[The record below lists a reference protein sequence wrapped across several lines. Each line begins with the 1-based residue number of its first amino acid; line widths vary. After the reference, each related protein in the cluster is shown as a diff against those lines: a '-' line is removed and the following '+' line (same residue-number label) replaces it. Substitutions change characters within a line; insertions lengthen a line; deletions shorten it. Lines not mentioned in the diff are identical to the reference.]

1 MIKIIKKDGTLE
13 DYNVQKIINACSKA
27 ASRALD
33 DLYEADYQ
41 KICNSVYSYIIDKY
55 ATEHSK
61 QNKENNDIEIPVS
74 IMHSIVE
81 KTLMELYPNS
91 GAAYRQYRNY
101 KVDFVHMMDDVY
113 KKSQTIRYI
122 GDVSNA
128 NTDSTMVSTQRSL
141 IYGQLNKNLY
151 QKFFLNKE
159 ERQATNDGYIYIHDM
174 KDRLDGMN
182 CCLFDMGN
190 VLRGGFEM
198 GNVWYNEPKTIDV
211 AFDVISDVA
220 ISAASQQYGG
230 FTIPRVDTM
239 LAPYAKKSYEKY
251 KAECIAILSD
261 VDVPSSCTQYWNSI
275 HNKACNYAFKKVY
288 RDIEQGFQSWEYR
301 FNTVGSSRGDY
312 PFVAIS
318 FGLGKHTF
326 ERMISE
332 VALKVRMGGQG
343 KKGFKKPVLFPK
355 LTFLYDENLHGEGK
369 LLEYLF
375 DLALECSSKT
385 MYPDFLSLT
394 GEGYIPSI
402 YKKYGQVI
410 SLMGCRASL
419 SPWYVK
425 GGMNPKDE
433 TDYPVFEGRF
443 NLGAISL
450 HLPMILAKARQE
462 NKDFYEVLDY
472 YLEMIR
478 NLHKRT
484 YDFFGEKLA
493 STNPLAFTQGGFLGG
508 NLQPND
514 KVRPILKACTMS
526 FGITALN
533 ELQQLYNEKSL
544 VEDGEFALEVMR
556 YINDYVNRI
565 KKEDNILYA
574 IYGTPA
580 ESLCGLQV
588 TQFRKKY
595 GIIKGVSDRAYVSN
609 SFHCGVWEEIT
620 PIQKQDSEKRFWD
633 LFNGGK
639 IQYCRYPVSYNHEAQ
654 KTLVK
659 RAMEFGFY
667 EGCNLAL
674 SYCENCGYEQLEMNV
689 CPKCGSDNITQI
701 DRMNGYIGYTKIH
714 GKSRYN
720 EAKVIEISERK
731 SM

>member
-1 MIKIIKKDGTLE
+1 MMVIIKKDGTLE
-13 DYNVQKIINACSKA
+13 EYNESKIVNACKKA
-27 ASRALD
+27 SMRALD
-33 DLYEADYQ
+33 DLGEDDY
-41 KICNSVYSYIIDKY
+41 KRICDNVMFYIGNEYDL
-55 ATEHSK
+55 
-61 QNKENNDIEIPVS
+61 NNDVEIPVEK
-74 IMHSIVE
+74 MHSFVE

-91 GAAYRQYRNY
+91 GAAYNQYRNY
-101 KVDFVHMMDDVY
+101 KIDFVHMLDDVY
-113 KKSQTIRYI
+113 QKSQAIRYI

-151 QKFFLNKE
+151 RKFFLNRE
-159 ERQATNDGYIYIHDM
+159 ELQASNDGYIYIHDM

-182 CCLFDMGN
+182 CCLFDMAN
-190 VLRGGFEM
+190 VVKGGFEM
-198 GNVWYNEPKTIDV
+198 GNVWYNEPKTLDV

-220 ISAASQQYGG
+220 MSAASQQYGG
-230 FTIPRVDTM
+230 FTIPRVDM
-239 LAPYAKKSYEKY
+239 ILSPYAKKSYDKY
-251 KAECIAILSD
+251 YNEFIGWCDEAFKDEAD
-261 VDVPSSCTQYWNSI
+261 
-275 HNKACNYAFKKVY
+275 NYAMQKVY
-288 RDIEQGFQSWEYR
+288 RDMEQGFQSWEYR

-318 FGLGKHTF
+318 FGVGTGKF
-326 ERMISE
+326 EKMATE
-332 VALKVRMGGQG
+332 AALNVRMGGQG
-343 KKGFKKPVLFPK
+343 KEGFKRPVLFPK
-355 LTFLYDENLHGEGK
+355 LTFLYDDNLHGEGK
-369 LLEYLF
+369 EMEYLF

-425 GGMNPKDE
+425 GGMEPASED
-433 TDYPVFEGRF
+433 DYPVFEGRF

-472 YLEMIR
+472 YLEMVR
-478 NLHKRT
+478 GLHKRT
-484 YDFFGEKLA
+484 YDFFGEKPA

-508 NLQPND
+508 NLKPD
-514 KVRPILKACTMS
+514 EKIKPLLKAATMS

-533 ELQQLYNEKSL
+533 ELQELYNGKSL
-544 VEDGEFALEVMR
+544 AEDGEFALEVMK

-565 KKEDNILYA
+565 KKEDGILFA

-580 ESLCGLQV
+580 ESLAGLQV
-588 TQFRKKY
+588 EQFRKKY
-595 GIIKGVSDRAYVSN
+595 GIVNGVSDRAYVSN
-609 SFHCGVWEEIT
+609 SFHCGVWEDIT
-620 PIQKQDSEKRFWD
+620 PIQKQDFENRFWNY
-633 LFNGGK
+633 FNGGK
-639 IQYCRYPVSYNHEAQ
+639 IQYCRYPVSYNAEAQ
-654 KTLVK
+654 KTLVR
-659 RAMEFGFY
+659 RAMELGFY

-674 SYCENCGYEQLEMNV
+674 SYCEDCGFEQLDMDV

-720 EAKVIEISERK
+720 EAKVIEIKERK

>member
-1 MIKIIKKDGTLE
+1 MLKVIKKDGTLE
-13 DYNVQKIINACSKA
+13 DYNEQKIINACKKSVA
-27 ASRALD
+27 RALEKLSD
-33 DLYEADYQ
+33 ADYEE
-41 KICNSVYSYIIDKY
+41 ICDKVLGYI
-55 ATEHSK
+55 
-61 QNKENNDIEIPVS
+61 KENYGLDTEIPVS
-74 IMHSIVE
+74 TMHSIVE
-81 KTLMELYPNS
+81 KVLTKLHPDS
-91 GAAYRQYRNY
+91 GRAYGEYRNY
-101 KVDFVHMMDDVY
+101 KVDFVDMMDDVY

-159 ERQATNDGYIYIHDM
+159 ENQATKDGYIYVHDM
-174 KDRLDGMN
+174 KDRLDAIN

-190 VLRGGFEM
+190 VLKNGFEM
-198 GNVWYNEPKTIDV
+198 GNVWYNEPKTLDV

-230 FTIPRVDTM
+230 FTIPRVDTI
-239 LAPYAKKSYEKY
+239 LAHYAQKSHAKY
-251 KAECIAILSD
+251 VCEYFKIKGEPENAKDC
-261 VDVPSSCTQYWNSI
+261 
-275 HNKACNYAFKKVY
+275 ACADEWAMQKVR
-288 RDIEQGFQSWEYR
+288 RDFEQGFQSWEYR

-318 FGLGKHTF
+318 FGIGQSAF
-326 ERMISE
+326 ERMASE

-343 KKGFKKPVLFPK
+343 KEGFKKPVLFPK
-355 LTFLYDENLHGEGK
+355 LTFLYDENIHGEGK
-369 LLEYLF
+369 EMEYLF

-425 GGMNPKDE
+425 GGMHPADE
-433 TDYPVFEGRF
+433 SDYPVFEGRF

-478 NLHKRT
+478 GLHKRT
-484 YDFFGEKLA
+484 YDFLGEKYA
-493 STNPLAFTQGGFLGG
+493 STNPLGFTQGGFLGG
-508 NLQPND
+508 TLQPEE
-514 KVRPILKACTMS
+514 KIRPLLKPMTMS

-533 ELQQLYNEKSL
+533 ELQELYNGKSL
-544 VEDGEFALEVMR
+544 VEDGAFALEVMQ
-556 YINDYVNRI
+556 YINEYVNRI
-565 KKEDNILYA
+565 KEEDGILYA

-580 ESLCGLQV
+580 ESLCGLQIE
-588 TQFRKKY
+588 QFRKKY

-620 PIQKQDSEKRFWD
+620 PIQKQDLEKRFWD
-633 LFNGGK
+633 YFNGGK

-654 KTLVK
+654 KTLVR
-659 RAMEFGFY
+659 RAMDMGFY

-674 SYCENCGYEQLEMNV
+674 SYCEDCGYEQLEMDV
-689 CPKCGSDNITQI
+689 CPKCGSENITQI
-701 DRMNGYIGYTKIH
+701 DRMNGLT
-714 GKSRYN
+714 
-720 EAKVIEISERK
+720 A
-731 SM
+731 